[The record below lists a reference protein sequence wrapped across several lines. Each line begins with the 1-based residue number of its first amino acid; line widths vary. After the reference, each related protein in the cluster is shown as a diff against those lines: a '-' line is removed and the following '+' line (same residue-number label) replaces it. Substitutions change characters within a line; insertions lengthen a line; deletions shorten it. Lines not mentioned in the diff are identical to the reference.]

1 MNCNMMTRS
10 LHCVS
15 SKERNIPIYD
25 GLNEVDILLDAF
37 EREVPE
43 KQCFQALD
51 WVLRAMLAR
60 WWGTHKESFDDWYE
74 YRRMIRA

>member
-1 MNCNMMTRS
+1 LNCNMMTYLLRCMLS
-10 LHCVS
+10 EV
-15 SKERNIPIYD
+15 RNLPTYD
-25 GLNEVDILLDAF
+25 GLTEVDTFLDAF
-37 EREVPE
+37 EREVLE

-51 WVLRAMLAR
+51 WVLCATPIR